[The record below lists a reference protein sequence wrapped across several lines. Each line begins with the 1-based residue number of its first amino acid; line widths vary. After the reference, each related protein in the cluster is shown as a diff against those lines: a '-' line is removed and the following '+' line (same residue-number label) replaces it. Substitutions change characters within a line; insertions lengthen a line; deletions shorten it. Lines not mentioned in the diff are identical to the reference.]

1 MDFTSYPAQELV
13 FPNFLSLFFNNVF
26 VFVPVKKDP
35 FMNPYCSFSMSLS
48 QQGKEECS
56 SLDVMMKKNLLRFFS
71 GTVTSVA
78 QRVRCTRD
86 CKVPPPRAYTRNDWS
101 QRIIGKKCKRTISYI
116 DWPTPASCPSSA
128 KMRYAGPPLWSLDCG
143 CSPSPSQT

>member
-56 SLDVMMKKNLLRFFS
+56 SLDVMMKKNLLRFF
-71 GTVTSVA
+71 
-78 QRVRCTRD
+78 
-86 CKVPPPRAYTRNDWS
+86 
-101 QRIIGKKCKRTISYI
+101 
-116 DWPTPASCPSSA
+116 
-128 KMRYAGPPLWSLDCG
+128 
-143 CSPSPSQT
+143 